1 MRTQEHRRNRQNSG
15 EIVTM
20 GIIMLVIGIVVLISP
35 WFLASIAVE
44 LMYAWVLLVYG
55 IVQLIYAFKS
65 KSVGGFLLRLLLSII
80 SIVTGIILLI
90 YPLAGVFTLTLILG
104 IYIFLDGVFRVIQAF
119 QIRPLPK
126 WGWVL
131 FNGIVSIILGILI
144 WSQWPFDAT
153 WLLGVYMGV
162 SLIINGIEAIIFPTY
177 RPVPE
182 IDL

>member
-65 KSVGGFLLRLLLSII
+65 
-80 SIVTGIILLI
+80 
-90 YPLAGVFTLTLILG
+90 
-104 IYIFLDGVFRVIQAF
+104 
-119 QIRPLPK
+119 
-126 WGWVL
+126 
-131 FNGIVSIILGILI
+131 
-144 WSQWPFDAT
+144 
-153 WLLGVYMGV
+153 
-162 SLIINGIEAIIFPTY
+162 
-177 RPVPE
+177 
-182 IDL
+182 